1 MLSFKNF
8 CFFSSPCDSP
18 NLWLYV
24 RTHPSLWCK
33 LCKHRMYPSDFFS
46 VILSYTDKYIHVYI
60 YIHTHPGAF
69 IGHCSTRRNENA
81 HIFFC
86 IWFFS
91 TSTLYRNPS
100 ESTGKPL
107 IILFHGCI
115 LSHDVGITIYS
126 AIPLLLDHLFI
137 SRLFSFWEE
146 G

>member
-1 MLSFKNF
+1 MSGLPHPFDVNYANTGCTLLNF
-8 CFFSSPCDSP
+8 FQSYYPTQINTYTSI
-18 NLWLYV
+18 YTY
-24 RTHPSLWCK
+24 THIQGFLLATVLQEW
-33 LCKHRMYPSDFFS
+33 
-46 VILSYTDKYIHVYI
+46 
-60 YIHTHPGAF
+60 
-69 IGHCSTRRNENA
+69 NENA

-91 TSTLYRNPS
+91 TSTLYRNLS

-146 G
+146 GQAH